1 MKIKIASRLDRGKRR
16 ENNEDA
22 LSYCADLSQPEWRDD
37 DMTTY
42 LPLGEDGAIAVVADG
57 MGGANAGEV
66 ASSISIQTIKETFT
80 TDRVSA
86 AVKGGEGTIMSL
98 LLESI
103 KQADTAIIQ
112 HIATDDGTQGMG
124 TTIVA
129 CWIVSGKAYIAWC
142 GDSRCYSYHPAKGLK
157 SLTHD
162 HSLVQE
168 LVDKGDIT
176 QDEAFF
182 HPDGNVITRGLG
194 DFGSD
199 VDPDFAVC
207 PIKENETLML
217 CSDGLCGYCIDKDL
231 EICIDQ
237 NQTDTSKCCQNLLQR
252 ALDAGGHDNISI
264 ITISLIPDNHE
275 QPAPITLMQSMK
287 RRILRFINA

>member
-1 MKIKIASRLDRGKRR
+1 
-16 ENNEDA
+16 
-22 LSYCADLSQPEWRDD
+22 
-37 DMTTY
+37 
-42 LPLGEDGAIAVVADG
+42 
-57 MGGANAGEV
+57 
-66 ASSISIQTIKETFT
+66 
-80 TDRVSA
+80 
-86 AVKGGEGTIMSL
+86 
-98 LLESI
+98 
-103 KQADTAIIQ
+103 
-112 HIATDDGTQGMG
+112 MG